1 MIKTLGNL
9 GEWVKKPGDE
19 IAPGDVLIEI
29 ETDKASME
37 FESAEEGWLAK
48 VLVPSGAKD
57 VKIHTVFFNYI
68 LNNTANRYTGRR
80 KRKCRQV
87 WGFHS

>member
-1 MIKTLGNL
+1 
-9 GEWVKKPGDE
+9 
-19 IAPGDVLIEI
+19 
-29 ETDKASME
+29 ME

-57 VKIHTVFFNYI
+57 VKIHTVFFKFI

-80 KRKCRQV
+80 KRKC
-87 WGFHS
+87 